1 MAAIRAMSRSTNEN
15 DQSSAVDADDSIVGF
30 WDVRFLLPTGELF
43 DEGFDQ
49 FHSDGLEI
57 LNDNGGGPQPA
68 NSSGTVCLGVF
79 KKSGRGMYRVRHPF
93 WAIDDRGDLSG
104 TGVLLETII
113 LDDHRTFHGAFI
125 FISYDLSGQETSR
138 VEGNLEAQRITVE

>member
-1 MAAIRAMSRSTNEN
+1 MARRN
-15 DQSSAVDADDSIVGF
+15 
-30 WDVRFLLPTGELF
+30 LPTG
-43 DEGFDQ
+43 
-49 FHSDGLEI
+49 I
-57 LNDNGGGPQPA
+57 
-68 NSSGTVCLGVF
+68 VCLGVF
-79 KKSGRGMYRVRHPF
+79 KKSGRRMYRVRHPF